1 MTFKEKLKIDCPKSV
16 KPIYGGGCFGCP
28 EDYNYESKGRSKHC
42 DCKCTECWNREMPE
56 TKKEESTMKKIYY
69 VATNIRESAFSAGM
83 KFTFNDKCGY
93 FVLDTTGDMPD
104 PMFVFY
110 ENKEDTKAGN
120 EPLGMIPF
128 DSVLAIYVKPEGE
141 EK

>member
-1 MTFKEKLKIDCPKSV
+1 MTFKERLRLDNPECIQPYYD
-16 KPIYGGGCFGCP
+16 GDCFGCP
-28 EDYNYESKGRSKHC
+28 ENYSYEPEGHNKHC
-42 DCKCTECWNREMPE
+42 DRKCTECWNREMPE
-56 TKKEESTMKKIYY
+56 INKGETTMKKIYY
-69 VATNIRESAFSAGM
+69 VTTNIRESAFSTGM
-83 KFTFNDKCGY
+83 SFTFNDKCGY

-110 ENKEDTKAGN
+110 KNEEDAKAGN

-128 DSVLAIYVKPEGE
+128 DKVSAIYVKPENE